1 MKFAVK
7 SLVLGMC
14 IAGASAA
21 FATSHVRA
29 SALPVPVCSPGDK
42 NCVMALPVPVCSPG
56 DKNCVMALPV
66 PVCSPGDK
74 NCAL

>member
-21 FATSHVRA
+21 FATSTIRS
-29 SALPVPVCSPGDK
+29 SAMPVPVCSPGAK
-42 NCVMALPVPVCSPG
+42 NCVMAMPVPVCSPG
-56 DKNCVMALPV
+56 AKNCEMAMPV
-66 PVCSPGDK
+66 PVCSPGAK